1 MFYEYM
7 WQKFFMTGSILDYII
22 FREVESDIAKCSQEE
37 EPKVTAMV

>member
-7 WQKFFMTGSILDYII
+7 WQIFFMTGSILDYII
-22 FREVESDIAKCSQEE
+22 FREVESDMIDCYQEN